1 MYIMAAKVMSPER
14 LAEQVVV
21 IENALR
27 SRKLNRFNGVMV
39 SAETNEQ
46 IVKSHSGEL
55 KNIVQAVFKNRMGK
69 NACEHCGVS
78 GVVLERAHTRAGPEI
93 AVEALNEIHP
103 DPHVPIALREFMA
116 AFLRKHMEVGIWLLC
131 KKCHKTLG

>member
-1 MYIMAAKVMSPER
+1 MMATKPMSPER

-21 IENALR
+21 IEKALR
-27 SRKLNRFNGVMV
+27 SRRLNRFNGVMV

-46 IVKSHSGEL
+46 IVKSHTGEL
-55 KNIVQAVFKNRMGK
+55 KNTIQVVFKNRMGK
-69 NACEHCGVS
+69 NSCEHCGVS

-93 AVEALNEIHP
+93 ALEALDEIHP
-103 DPHVPIALREFMA
+103 DPRVPIALRDFIS
-116 AFLRKHMEVGIWLLC
+116 AFLRKHTEVGIWLLC

>member
-1 MYIMAAKVMSPER
+1 MAAKIMPPER
-14 LAEQVVV
+14 LAEQIVVV
-21 IENALR
+21 EKALR
-27 SRKLNRFNGVMV
+27 SRRLNRFNGVMV
-39 SAETNEQ
+39 SADTNEQ
-46 IVKSHSGEL
+46 IIKSHSGEL

-78 GVVLERAHTRAGPEI
+78 GVILERAHTRAGPEI
-93 AVEALNEIHP
+93 ALEALNAIHP
-103 DPHVPIALREFMA
+103 DPHVPIPLRDFMS